1 MKTSTRLCLSS
12 IVLWVT
18 FICVK
23 HLWDTDGFFII
34 DYFIEYQIQK
44 IIVGVIGIILLKFIL
59 GGLIDKKPDSKSE

>member
-1 MKTSTRLCLSS
+1 M
-12 IVLWVT
+12 
-18 FICVK
+18 
-23 HLWDTDGFFII
+23 WDTDGFFII

>member
-12 IVLWVT
+12 IVLWVA

-23 HLWDTDGFFII
+23 HMWDTDGFFII